1 MMDSVFVNE
10 SAAYVDY
17 VHRNVY
23 HVQKCDLVLHH
34 ADGEE
39 YDGTGCLPC
48 LPWCR
53 PPVYAPGEHITGHLL
68 VKPTRKMTIIG
79 KLTTTLQ
86 SLRLSKNH

>member
-1 MMDSVFVNE
+1 MDSVFVNE

-23 HVQKCDLVLHH
+23 HIQKCDLVLHH
-34 ADGEE
+34 GDGEE

-53 PPVYAPGEHITGHLL
+53 PPVYALGEHITGHLL
-68 VKPTRKMTIIG
+68 VKPTRKITITG
-79 KLTTTLQ
+79 TCQLCVLTELW
-86 SLRLSKNH
+86 